1 MTADPEA
8 QNKQTGTSDGEAYSH
23 FSDRR
28 RRFLVFLLGYVTLAS
43 SLSATIYFP
52 LIELLSTQYA
62 ASVQAINLTI
72 TLYVVCQAVAPALL
86 APLSDAFGRRPVLLG
101 TFAIYGAAGLGLALN
116 RASYA
121 ALLVLRGLQS
131 LGGSAVL
138 ALAYGVVADVAASS
152 GRGRM
157 LGPLMAA
164 TNLGPCAGPLL
175 GGAVAWETGRPD
187 WCFWALVVFGG
198 TAFLLIGWTLPETN
212 RAIVGNGSVAARGV
226 WRTWWEALLRLRRRK
241 MQFRSK
247 EKHIADDVS
256 AGDIRDDV
264 KLKSRDDRG
273 STPNGR
279 GKLIIP
285 NPLGPLRIV
294 FYRDTALTLW
304 TAAVVYTVWYCIQ
317 TSIPVIYGPVY
328 HFNHFQVGLSYLAG
342 GSGVIAGGFLA
353 GRLMDWNYRVVAIR
367 HRLPTDHRK
376 GGDIYGFP
384 IEEARARGCL
394 LNFGVYMC
402 EVVAFGWLVHYEV
415 HCSASL
421 VLQFLIGAQ
430 GTMIHQAFNAL
441 LVDIFPENPSTAA
454 AAGNITRCGM
464 SAAVVAFMEPLVS
477 AVGRGYFFTLIGLL
491 SSLSGMAAV
500 LILTRKGHG
509 WRKHRLGVKQAE
521 TASRTARNPCEAQP
535 KR

>member
-1 MTADPEA
+1 MTTNPEA
-8 QNKQTGTSDGEAYSH
+8 QDRRAETGGDDAYSH

-28 RRFLVFLLGYVTLAS
+28 RRFLAFLLGYVTLAS
-43 SLSATIYFP
+43 SLTATIYFP

-62 ASVQAINLTI
+62 TSVQAINLTI
-72 TLYVVCQAVAPALL
+72 TLYVVFQAVSPALF
-86 APLSDAFGRRPVLLG
+86 APLSDSFGRRPVLLG
-101 TFAIYGAAGLGLALN
+101 TFALYAAAGLGLALN
-116 RASYA
+116 RTSYA

-138 ALAYGVVADVAASS
+138 ALAYGVVADVVASS
-152 GRGRM
+152 ERGRM

-175 GGAVAWETGRPD
+175 GGAIAWETGRTD
-187 WCFWALVVFGG
+187 WCFWTLVAFGA
-198 TAFLLIGWTLPETN
+198 TAFFLIGWTLPETN
-212 RAIVGNGSVAARGV
+212 RAIVGNGSVDARGV
-226 WRTWWEALLRLRRRK
+226 WRTWWEVLLRLLRRRG
-241 MQFRSK
+241 QFRSK
-247 EKHIADDVS
+247 EQQMADD
-256 AGDIRDDV
+256 GD
-264 KLKSRDDRG
+264 LESRADRG
-273 STPNGR
+273 TTANGR

-317 TSIPVIYGPVY
+317 TSIPVIYGPIY
-328 HFNHFQVGLSYLAG
+328 HFNNFQVGLSYLAG

-353 GRLMDWNYRVVAIR
+353 GRLMDWNYRVVAVN
-367 HRLPTDHRK
+367 HGLPTDHRK
-376 GGDIYGFP
+376 GDDIYDFP
-384 IEEARARGCL
+384 IEKARARGCL

-415 HCSASL
+415 HFSASL
-421 VLQFLIGAQ
+421 VLQFFIGAH
-430 GTMIHQAFNAL
+430 GTMIHQVFNAL
-441 LVDIFPENPSTAA
+441 LVDIFPESPSTAA

-477 AVGRGYFFTLIGLL
+477 AIGRGCFFTLIGLL

-500 LILTRKGHG
+500 LILTRKGHA
-509 WRKHRLGVKQAE
+509 WRKQRLGVKKAE
-521 TASRTARNPCEAQP
+521 TSNRTVMDSCEP
-535 KR
+535 KPKE